1 MGKPIFDCFDNE
13 YKHPFGALRRG
24 QPSIYNI
31 RLPKTMHVTD
41 LTLVMFRPGYK
52 ERFIELVLQDESG
65 DDNIYSCCFTP
76 NNFSSSPYLTKICTP
91 RCLSAAE
98 SCTRYSPTAS
108 ARAESLTRTSPPT
121 A

>member
-76 NNFSSSPYLTKICTP
+76 NNVGIHHYYFTCVLDG
-91 RCLSAAE
+91 RR
-98 SCTRYSPTAS
+98 RYIKRRGDALRRGTWSVS
-108 ARAESLTRTSPPT
+108 GRS
-121 A
+121 